1 MAKRHYEIDMING
14 PLLSKILQFAFPM
27 MLSGILQ
34 LLFNA
39 ADIIVVGRFSGKE
52 ALAAV
57 GATSALTSL
66 LITVFVGLSVG
77 TNVLVA
83 KYIGARDTKN
93 IKDSVHTSITVS
105 ILCGVLLIFV
115 GFFLSEPILKAMGTP
130 SNVLDKAAIYM
141 KIYFASMPGVML
153 YNFGSAVLRA
163 VGDTKRPLYYLTF
176 AGVINVICNLFFV
189 IILKWGVE
197 GVATATAISQMISGL
212 LVLICLIRS
221 DGVYSVEI
229 KDLNI
234 KPALL
239 WKIIK
244 IGLPAGLQG
253 ALFSISNV
261 LIQSSVN
268 TFGSVGIAG
277 SAAAGNIEGFIW
289 ISMDAFY
296 QADLCF
302 TSQNIGA
309 KKYSRINKIAFL
321 NCAVVTVIGT
331 VLGVAVTV
339 FSKDLINIYNSDLNV
354 IEFGARRLLFI
365 ALPSAI
371 GGIMDVLA
379 GSIRGLGYSIL
390 PTVVSLTGAC
400 GLRVIWIFTVFAMN
414 PTPDVLFF
422 SYPATWT
429 ITALCNMI
437 CLIIVRRKLPKA
449 DEPVLPNNSES

>member
-1 MAKRHYEIDMING
+1 MAKRNYEIDMVHG
-14 PLLSKILQFAFPM
+14 SLLPKILQFAFPM

-39 ADIIVVGRFSGKE
+39 ADIIVVGRFSGKI

-57 GATSALTSL
+57 GSTSALTSL
-66 LITVFVGLSVG
+66 MITIFVGLSVG

-83 KYIGARDTKN
+83 KYIGAREIKN
-93 IKDSVHTSITVS
+93 IRDSVHTSIMMSLV
-105 ILCGVLLIFV
+105 CGVILIFI
-115 GFFLSEPILKAMGTP
+115 GYFLSEPILRLMGTP
-130 SNVLDKAAIYM
+130 DDVLAKATIYM

-163 VGDTKRPLYYLTF
+163 IGDTKRPLYYLTF
-176 AGVINVICNLFFV
+176 AGIVNVICNLFFV
-189 IILKWGVE
+189 IVFKWGVE
-197 GVATATAISQMISGL
+197 GVATATAISQMISGI
-212 LVLICLIRS
+212 LVFICLLRS
-221 DGVYSVEI
+221 DGIYKVEFKQLKI
-229 KDLNI
+229 HPKMMLE
-234 KPALL
+234 
-239 WKIIK
+239 IIK

-253 ALFSISNV
+253 AIFSISNV

-268 TFGSVGIAG
+268 SFGSVGIAG

-309 KKYSRINKIAFL
+309 KKYSRINKIAVW
-321 NCAVVTVIGT
+321 NSIVVAVIGT
-331 VLGVAVTV
+331 VLGIGSTV
-339 FSKDLINIYNSDLNV
+339 FADQLIGIYNSDLDV
-354 IEFGARRLLFI
+354 IAFGARRLLFI

-379 GSIRGLGYSIL
+379 GSIRGLGYSVM
-390 PTVVSLTGAC
+390 PTIVSLTGAC
-400 GLRVIWIFTVFAMN
+400 GLRVIWVFTVFAMN

-422 SYPATWT
+422 SYPATWA
-429 ITALCNMI
+429 ITTLCHLI
-437 CLIIVRRKLPKA
+437 CLIIIRKKFPKHDLA
-449 DEPVLPNNSES
+449 